1 MLAKA
6 FQDAKSLDQYA
17 EASVGMAKGG
27 MVTGV
32 IMACGSLVG
41 GPAWIGL
48 MVGLCLGAI
57 ANKSL
62 STIDAAEV
70 AKFIRR
76 RLKEFSGLKH
86 ARPGGTLPKS
96 TPMPMPMLQLP
107 DWPLRIGEIMRALL
121 ILFFLLSLAAPV
133 AAGQHDFITI
143 EDGWDALERGDYKT
157 AFQLFQPLAEQ
168 GDADAQH
175 NLGVMYHKGYGVPLN
190 YVVAHMWFNLSAG
203 QGNKLARQY
212 REKLA
217 ANMTSGEVAEAQ
229 RLAREWKP
237 TK

>member
-1 MLAKA
+1 MSLEDRTTRY
-6 FQDAKSLDQYA
+6 QD
-17 EASVGMAKGG
+17 M
-27 MVTGV
+27 
-32 IMACGSLVG
+32 
-41 GPAWIGL
+41 
-48 MVGLCLGAI
+48 
-57 ANKSL
+57 
-62 STIDAAEV
+62 
-70 AKFIRR
+70 
-76 RLKEFSGLKH
+76 LKH

-157 AFQLFQPLAEQ
+157 AFQIFQPLAEQGDADAQYNLGVMYHNGEGVPRDYAEAVKWYRLAAEQ

-217 ANMTSGEVAEAQ
+217 ANMTSGGVAEAQ